1 MSPGHTVLPFAKL
14 NYAQFE
20 AFLFEMLSNG
30 LRVEVPVRPRHPAQA
45 HRVVN
50 AVPYGGAGHKQKGID
65 FLCTMDNG
73 SQWAFQAKLM
83 PKFGSDDAKAA
94 VKKAR
99 KEFPKAKRHILLV
112 SGTAHPNAIDYVR
125 RQPHWEIW
133 DGPVLTA
140 NFLRRIPISDQ
151 IAILGRAWP
160 SLAAQLVAE
169 LYPLRDQ
176 VLVTP
181 GEFFANW
188 LKPERLFHHRSTLVG
203 HSEVLDGLSAF
214 VRDPGKRVAILVAP
228 GGRGKSRLLRAFA
241 DRVGEQHPDFAVR
254 FVDPLAP
261 ADAQPHTLRT
271 AGDTQFIV
279 VQDDAHR
286 TETLRHELLAVLA
299 STQAKLVLAARPQA
313 ITSLEELVVRL
324 GFSSHQVHAP
334 ITLPKLKQRDHEAL
348 AFAELEPKH
357 RHHAKFLA
365 RMGRDCPLVITV
377 GAALIN
383 RDLIAPDKFEE
394 RHFRNEVYARFEG
407 DELDRLGGAHP
418 RQRVREVLQTIAVV
432 APWLEREVETQSVAA
447 FIGCTEAELAAVLRD
462 LEAGQLVLRTG
473 RGRRVVP
480 DLFADHLVYAACYR
494 DDGTLTD
501 YAQRLAATFAA
512 TASQHMLR
520 NISEAD
526 WRALQYHPGK
536 KPSSLLDP
544 FWQSVWDQFTKSD
557 YMTRAQLIERW
568 AAHSVY
574 QPARSLELCELAI
587 HLHDA
592 PAPPASPLLKGE
604 TGSRLNSRQWVLDH
618 IPAVLEPIA
627 IFHEEYRER
636 CLDVLL
642 DLATEWPAN
651 RGLGDR
657 NHPWAAIGRVATFK
671 AEHPV
676 SASQGVLAW
685 IEKRIADARF
695 KPALEQPNGILEKI
709 LSPVFAR
716 QFDASYSEGNT
727 FHFVHPPVSVRQT
740 QPMRDHALRI
750 ITQKI
755 LPRGEIATLN
765 ILPVL
770 NDGSQGFYATMGGK
784 FDDATM
790 RQWEPERLKA
800 LAVFRQIAKD
810 CTGRVGWK
818 IRTLVRHTYRGET
831 GGSKIHRETGR
842 ILQLLPFTGDLRDVA
857 LCCSSAW
864 QEMDD
869 EPFGEGSAPIKERKV
884 DVNQR
889 WATAVDAAVAELL
902 ARFRTPSRLLTG
914 LEQLSLDSKAAGFSP
929 NPFALLNG
937 FGNRDPV
944 LARALVNLLLKKEDS
959 PLLYAWTQLFAGSI
973 CFPDRWLEQTS
984 LRVLRGDSYLATFG
998 LMSFLS
1004 SAVSGPLPAS
1014 LRQGISRWA
1023 RSARGSMA
1031 NLAISHLRLAR
1042 NAEDP
1047 FWMAIGPC
1055 LSLRRL
1061 TPEQIIGLGEA
1072 LSSAM
1077 QYNDLKVPEPLLRS
1091 VIAEFVR
1098 VPEMRFE
1105 RGYDFLGLM
1114 GRRFPR
1120 AVFELYRNRILLA
1133 DKKKLSIYHAVPMN
1147 PPTLDGLPNTKSYP
1161 RLVRQLFKA
1170 VRARPRKQRWAWSRL
1185 LLSAVIEVSPLALP
1199 ELHAWA
1205 RTARSMDELEGISSL
1220 FSFEGSLF
1228 LLRQPELTRAL
1239 LQRGREIDPAN
1250 YPHWE
1255 ARLAATMGPMVH
1267 SFTNGKRDSGQDYV
1281 SVEVNKLIA
1290 AGSVPSDLQ
1299 SFYAAVIKHDQ
1310 SWALGRMSDPDD
1322 E

>member
-20 AFLFEMLSNG
+20 AFLFEMLSSG
-30 LRVEVPVRPRHPAQA
+30 LRVEVAARPRHPAKNY
-45 HRVVN
+45 RVVN
-50 AVPYGGAGHKQKGID
+50 AAPYGGAGHKQKGID
-65 FLCTMDNG
+65 FLCTMDDG
-73 SQWAFQAKLM
+73 SEWALQAKLM

-99 KEFPKAKRHILLV
+99 KEFPKAKRHVLLV

-140 NFLRRIPISDQ
+140 YFLRRIPTSDQ
-151 IAILGRAWP
+151 IAIIGRAWP

-181 GEFFANW
+181 GDFFANW

-241 DRVGEQHPDFAVR
+241 DRVGAQHPDFTIR
-254 FVDPLAP
+254 FVDPLAS
-261 ADAQPHTLRT
+261 AEAQPHGLRT
-271 AGDTQFIV
+271 AGETQFIV

-286 TETLRHELLAVLA
+286 AETLRHDLLAILA
-299 STQAKLVLAARPQA
+299 STQGKLLLAARPQA
-313 ITSLEELVVRL
+313 IASLEELVVRL

-334 ITLPKLKQRDHEAL
+334 ITLPKLKLRDYEAL

-418 RQRVREVLQTIAVV
+418 RQRVREVLQTIAVL
-432 APWLEREVETQSVAA
+432 APWLEREVESSTVAA

-512 TASQHMLR
+512 TASQNMLR

-557 YMTRAQLIERW
+557 FMTRAQLIERW

-587 HLHDA
+587 HLRDA

-642 DLATEWPAN
+642 GLAAEWPAN
-651 RGLGDR
+651 HGLGDK

-671 AEHPV
+671 EQHPV

-685 IEKRIADARF
+685 IEKRIADVRF
-695 KPALEQPNGILEKI
+695 KPALAQPNGILEKI

-727 FHFVHPPVSVRQT
+727 FHFVHPPVNVRQT
-740 QPMRDHALRI
+740 QPMRDQALRI
-750 ITQKI
+750 ITEQI
-755 LPRGEIATLN
+755 LPCGEIATLN

-790 RQWEPERLKA
+790 RHWEPERLKA
-800 LAVFRQIAKD
+800 LAIFRQIAKD

-818 IRTLVRHTYRGET
+818 IRTLVRHTHRGET
-831 GGSKIHRETGR
+831 AGSKVHRETGR
-842 ILQLLPFTGDLRDVA
+842 VLRLLPFTGDLRDVA

-869 EPFGEGSAPIKERKV
+869 EPFGEGSASIKERKV

-889 WATAVDAAVAELL
+889 WATAVAASVTGFL
-902 ARFRTPSRLLTG
+902 ARFRTPPRLLGG
-914 LEQLSLDSKAAGFSP
+914 LEKLFLDCKAAGFNP

-937 FGNRDPV
+937 FGSRDPK
-944 LARALVNLLLKKEDS
+944 LTRALVNLLLKKKHS
-959 PLLYAWTQLFAGSI
+959 PLLYAWTQLLAGSI
-973 CFPDRWLEQTS
+973 RFPDRWLEETS
-984 LRVLRGDSYLATFG
+984 LRVLRGDDYYATVG
-998 LMSFLS
+998 LLSFLS
-1004 SAVSGPLPAS
+1004 SAVSGPLPAAV
-1014 LRQGISRWA
+1014 RQGLHRWA
-1023 RSARGSMA
+1023 RSARGPMA
-1031 NLAISHLRLAR
+1031 NLAISHLRIAR
-1042 NAEDP
+1042 GADDA
-1047 FWMAIGPC
+1047 FWMAIGPH

-1061 TPEQIIGLGEA
+1061 TPEQITGLGEA

-1077 QYNDLKVPEPLLRS
+1077 QYSDLNVPDPLLRS
-1091 VIAEFVR
+1091 VITEFVR
-1098 VPEMRFE
+1098 VSDMRFE

-1114 GRRFPR
+1114 GTRFPR
-1120 AVFELYRNRILLA
+1120 DVFDLYQNRILLA
-1133 DKKKLSIYHAVPMN
+1133 ERKKLPVYHTMPMN
-1147 PPTLDGLPNTKSYP
+1147 PPALDKLPETKGYAQ
-1161 RLVRQLFKA
+1161 LVRQLFKA
-1170 VRARPRKQRWAWSRL
+1170 VRTRPRKQRWAWSRL
-1185 LLSAVIEVSPLALP
+1185 LQCAVIEVSPLAVPGL
-1199 ELHAWA
+1199 EAWA
-1205 RTARSMDELEGISSL
+1205 QSARSMDELEGISSL
-1220 FSFEGSLF
+1220 FSFEGSLY
-1228 LLRQPELTRAL
+1228 LLRQPALTRAL

-1250 YPHWE
+1250 YPRWE
-1255 ARLAATMGPMVH
+1255 ARLAATMGPVVH
-1267 SFTNGKRDSGQDYV
+1267 SFTNGKRDAGQDYL
-1281 SVEVNKLIA
+1281 SVEVNKLIS
-1290 AGSVPSDLQ
+1290 AGGVPSDLQ

-1310 SWALGRMSDPDD
+1310 SWAVGRMPDPDD
-1322 E
+1322 D